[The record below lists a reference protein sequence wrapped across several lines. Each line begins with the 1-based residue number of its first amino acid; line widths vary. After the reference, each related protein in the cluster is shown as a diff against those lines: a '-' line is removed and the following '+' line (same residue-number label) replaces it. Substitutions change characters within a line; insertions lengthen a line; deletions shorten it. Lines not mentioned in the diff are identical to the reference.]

1 MNALYLA
8 IGLFLLA
15 FGAIIPPPGFSP
27 FMNPLQDI
35 PVIAVKAPSHAIK
48 MGYPK
53 TVYFYEPYVKRRWG
67 LAYMDLINDSFKHE
81 GLYDYARGR
90 IVSPEEVRE
99 GVIIGYLGRA
109 DMNIY
114 SRISWPKVLFMAL
127 GAGFIGACFL
137 ETRGEERRVYRSEAE
152 IKP

>member
-1 MNALYLA
+1 M
-8 IGLFLLA
+8 
-15 FGAIIPPPGFSP
+15 
-27 FMNPLQDI
+27 
-35 PVIAVKAPSHAIK
+35 
-48 MGYPK
+48 
-53 TVYFYEPYVKRRWG
+53 KRRWG
-67 LAYMDLINDSFKHE
+67 YAYTDLINDSFKPE
-81 GLYDYARGR
+81 GLYDYARGK
-90 IVSPEEVRE
+90 IVSPEEVKG